1 MALLAVLFAYGGWE
15 DALVPSGEVKE
26 PRRVLPFALAALSA
40 GSMTVVYAGI
50 CGALIHLRRKQPAAD
65 ALRIPFGTIV
75 AIVGI
80 ALCAV
85 LLTQL
90 GVRHALLMLLTA
102 SLAAANGLWATHQ
115 TRHGRWRASVQ
126 L

>member
-1 MALLAVLFAYGGWE
+1 
-15 DALVPSGEVKE
+15 
-26 PRRVLPFALAALSA
+26 
-40 GSMTVVYAGI
+40 MTITYAGI
-50 CGALIHLRRKQPAAD
+50 CAALIRLRRTRPAAD
-65 ALRIPFGTIV
+65 ALRIPFGTV
-75 AIVGI
+75 LAIVGI

-115 TRHGRWRASVQ
+115 TRHGRWRASEA